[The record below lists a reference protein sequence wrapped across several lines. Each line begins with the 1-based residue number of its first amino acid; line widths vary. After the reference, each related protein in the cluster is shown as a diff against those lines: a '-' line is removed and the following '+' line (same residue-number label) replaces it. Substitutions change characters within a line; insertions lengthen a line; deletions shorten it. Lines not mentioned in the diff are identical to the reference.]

1 MDNLGW
7 TLDGEA
13 RPFLHGRTVEVPL
26 GVLASIVS
34 LSRTPLIDLIFLD
47 FSNWFHTSKVIHDI
61 GSSWG
66 ISVRLTSLRVKFSSS
81 NWTVKMAPGGV
92 QVPIIK

>member
-1 MDNLGW
+1 MISVGLL
-7 TLDGEA
+7 TAKLDHFFMA
-13 RPFLHGRTVEVPL
+13 APYRF
-26 GVLASIVS
+26 
-34 LSRTPLIDLIFLD
+34 F
-47 FSNWFHTSKVIHDI
+47 FWWSKVIHDI

-66 ISVRLTSLRVKFSSS
+66 ISVRLTSLRVRFSSS